1 LVYIER
7 WCGSRLNLEDR
18 ILIVVP
24 TVFFLVTVAWGY
36 LFQQVALNEIHEVDS
51 QHYSRIKAL
60 LTPHF
65 HQVTY
70 SDAVF
75 LFMVNGIVWILQLYR
90 MGLGVIVMVTG
101 VVVAVSG
108 LLTSFSWRYVHGK
121 TISKWIMIATLLL
134 AVIELG
140 LFLFI
145 P

>member
-1 LVYIER
+1 ME
-7 WCGSRLNLEDR
+7 LEER
-18 ILIVVP
+18 ILILVP

-36 LFQQVALNEIHEVDS
+36 LFQQVTLNEIREADAS
-51 QHYSRIKAL
+51 HYSRIKTL

-70 SDAVF
+70 SDAIF

-101 VVVAVSG
+101 VIVAVTG
-108 LLTSFSWRYVHGK
+108 LLTSFTWRYSRGRG
-121 TISKWIMIATLLL
+121 ISKWIMFATLLL

-140 LFLFI
+140 LFIYI